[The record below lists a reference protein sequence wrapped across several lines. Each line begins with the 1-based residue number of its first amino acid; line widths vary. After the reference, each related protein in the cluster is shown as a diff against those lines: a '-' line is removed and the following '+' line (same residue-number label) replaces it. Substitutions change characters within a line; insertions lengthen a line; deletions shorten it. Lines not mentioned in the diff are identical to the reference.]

1 MVLCKPLIALFI
13 HVIVNITQ
21 HNQIINEHNV
31 SSFTSCSSYLA
42 KIVLWPNTCLRL
54 PKVKS
59 MFFASP
65 NVNQCFATHQYIPIP
80 FSFPLLVTAD
90 RWGPCRVFHEI
101 RHMSDAAVLSAPSK
115 GVLGL
120 ASYRVVIGPCTPL
133 VTLSIRARRPGW
145 CSTPQR
151 IHQVACDANAVQRF
165 VSRTWQLDL
174 AHGTAA
180 DAVSCPSI
188 LADLAPVWRMPS
200 AVRQH
205 KW

>member
-1 MVLCKPLIALFI
+1 
-13 HVIVNITQ
+13 
-21 HNQIINEHNV
+21 
-31 SSFTSCSSYLA
+31 
-42 KIVLWPNTCLRL
+42 VLWPNTCLRL
-54 PKVKS
+54 PNVKL

-65 NVNQCFATHQYIPIP
+65 YVNQYFATHPFIPIP
-80 FSFPLLVTAD
+80 FSFPLLMIAD
-90 RWGPCRVFHEI
+90 RWGPCRFFRGI

-120 ASYRVVIGPCTPL
+120 ASYRVVTPL
-133 VTLSIRARRPGW
+133 VALSIRALRPGW
-145 CSTPQR
+145 CSMPQL
-151 IHQVACDANAVQRF
+151 IHLVAYDANAVQRF
-165 VSRTWQLDL
+165 ISCTWQLDS

-200 AVRQH
+200 AVRKH